1 MERAACCRAREKGER
16 SGRVVQNDERAR
28 AQGACTRGRAAREG
42 SRRKANLRGE
52 GDVRIAARG
61 ASRMSGYQPLR
72 GDDPEEQRAMN
83 SATIVPTGHEAAK
96 KDARKKRLTTT
107 KMDSPV
113 WYVLKACLIYVLVLS
128 DVYINSAV
136 NSSSFDSAV
145 GMQLGSFWPF
155 LFLVY
160 VSALGRLVTLRCGA
174 NLAHF
179 RFVPSYSSQRPGE
192 PTALRLPDAV
202 PHHVQHVP
210 HSDWPAECRA
220 R

>member
-1 MERAACCRAREKGER
+1 
-16 SGRVVQNDERAR
+16 
-28 AQGACTRGRAAREG
+28 
-42 SRRKANLRGE
+42 
-52 GDVRIAARG
+52 
-61 ASRMSGYQPLR
+61 MSGYQPLR
-72 GDDPEEQRAMN
+72 GDDPEEQRAMK
-83 SATIVPTGHEAAK
+83 SATVVPTGHEAAT

-113 WYVLKACLIYVLVLS
+113 WYLLKACLIYVFVLS

-136 NSSSFDSAV
+136 NSSSFEGAV

-160 VSALGRLVTLRCGA
+160 VSALGPLVTLRCGA

-179 RFVPSYSSQRPGE
+179 GFVPSYSSQHPGE
-192 PTALRLPDAV
+192 PTALHLPDAV
-202 PHHVQHVP
+202 PPHGQHLP
-210 HSDWPAECRA
+210 HADWPTVCSA